1 MSAYETADDDR
12 TEKES
17 SPYEASVVSSLS
29 RDATPT
35 GDDTYDRTPKE
46 TTPFEDVSEST
57 STSPATLAKGDYY
70 SVKTSE
76 SLEQGKTIL
85 MRLGTAMVTDLL
97 ERVAGVI
104 WQVFK

>member
-17 SPYEASVVSSLS
+17 SPYEASIVSEFS

-35 GDDTYDRTPKE
+35 GEENFNPTPRE
-46 TTPFEDVSEST
+46 TTPFEDVSESVG
-57 STSPATLAKGDYY
+57 TSPVTLAKGDYY
-70 SVKTSE
+70 SLKTSE
-76 SLEQGKTIL
+76 SLEHGKTIL

-97 ERVAGVI
+97 ERFAGVI
-104 WQVFK
+104 WEILE

>member
-17 SPYEASVVSSLS
+17 SPEASVVSSLS

-35 GDDTYDRTPKE
+35 GDDTYDRTAKE